1 MEVNCDGIRQSL
13 RQLREIFDCQQ
24 VEPFLRLSKIA
35 SSDLDRLVVVLG
47 QLLEDPN
54 YTEAIG
60 DRFGSI
66 LLLIVASAFGDVECE
81 DDKEERKK
89 ESNTKTVNRE
99 GHRRKCVALS
109 KLISRCPDVLR
120 FSIQYFRRNPA
131 PFLAEDTVDYTPTS
145 KQKKVEREAITDL
158 ELVQCC
164 YRFLAAD
171 PIYFR
176 SVWNWSDFFQQ
187 YGTRMGCSRQ
197 QFYYNRILALV
208 SCMTQS
214 QISQLYRELP
224 LEAVVREQLESVEDV
239 RTQGSE
245 TGDEKLKTGE
255 KIKWNFRSNVVT
267 NVGDVML
274 PIFDAGNCEFFR
286 GQDKEP
292 DDLVVVDSTRLN
304 VRSLALGVS
313 SGKAICLSGPVGCGK
328 TSLVEYL
335 ARKTGRIAPK
345 TQEMER
351 RLKSAL
357 KEKGKKRKSG
367 KIEAELDVDI
377 RKLKK
382 EAPKNGFLRIQLG
395 DQTDSKMLLGQYRCT
410 DTPGEF
416 VWQPGVLT
424 QAVMN
429 GYWLLLEDLDSATQ
443 DVCTV
448 LTNLLENNYLSVPG
462 FRDCLRIEPGFQ
474 LFLTLRTQKSGTS
487 SAHNT
492 YTLLEKYLYT
502 VNVLPLSRPELCS
515 IICTNF
521 PRLKTVASRIV
532 DIYLTFSSGCHSIES
547 DEISENVSILDEDR
561 KVPLQGLEP
570 DGDDVL
576 PRFQY
581 DNISLSN
588 LPTSGRLVSTRDLIK
603 LCRRSD
609 PSFSVTSSECAYFVF
624 QNAVDIFCS
633 HLPAGEGKRNLIVSI
648 GGKIGINKSR
658 CDHLCEDYKP
668 DVNVSTAEE
677 VKIGRVNLKRNLGG
691 SFGDEND
698 ENDQS
703 YTHKKIK
710 LDKNASS
717 TVKTQD
723 FKLQN
728 KAPTFSFT
736 RPASCLLERI
746 AVSVAQNEPILL
758 VGETGVGK
766 TSSIQYLAYQTHH
779 KLVVVNMNNQSD
791 VSDLIG
797 GFKPVDLSY
806 VITPL
811 RYEFEFLFNKTFNA
825 QKNEKFLTNVSICY
839 NRGEYNVLVKLML
852 KIAEKVFTRKQDEQL
867 RLEKVYEKWATLQQK
882 LQKLDSQLRN
892 SVNVSFAFIPG
903 SLVNCIRNGDW
914 VLLDEINLASTE
926 TLECLSTI
934 LEPDGS
940 IILLEKGD
948 FVPVKRHPDFRI
960 FSCMNPNTDVGKKD
974 LPVGIRNRFTE
985 FFVDELVAEND
996 LLILV
1001 NDYLSSTG
1009 IQKVRILNTVKLYRR
1024 LRSLSQ
1030 LELNDGLGNKP
1041 VFSLRTLCRALS
1053 ICSKNLCG
1061 SIERNLYESFCLSFL
1076 TQLDLKSHKTVLTY
1090 IQKTLL
1096 NDVHQAISQQI
1107 PRPPEGEQLN
1117 FEGYWIEKGPREVQ
1131 ECESYIL
1138 TESVRNNLRDLAR
1151 IISIGKLPVLLQGPT
1166 SAGKTSLIEY
1176 IAKRSGNVC
1185 LRINNHEHT
1194 DLQEYI
1200 GTYVADVTGK
1210 LTFKEGVLVEAMRN
1224 GFWIILDELNLAP
1237 SDILE
1242 ALNRVLDDN
1251 RELFIP
1257 ETQVVVKAHPN
1268 FMLFA
1273 TQNPP
1278 GLYGGRK
1285 MLSRAFKNRFVE
1297 LHFSEIPRDELEVIL
1312 EKRCLIPKSY
1322 AQKMVKVMSELQLNR
1337 RSTAKQNFTLR
1348 DLFRWGNRY
1357 TYADKALL
1365 ADTSYDWNQHLIDE
1379 GYLVLSSK
1387 VRNLY
1392 ETKIIEEALYTH
1404 FRKRVA
1410 EDNLFSLK
1418 KGTSMVTRGILEQLE
1433 KQTVY
1438 ENIVWTFDMRR
1449 MAVLTAKALEF
1460 NEPVLLVGPTGCGKT
1475 TICQILATIRG
1486 RNLRILNCHMHTE
1499 GADFLGGLRP
1509 FRDSDDSA
1517 EKYTK
1522 QQLFEWSDGPLVL
1535 SMAEGGFFLADE
1547 ISLAED
1553 SVLERLNCVLEPER
1567 TLLLAE
1573 KGGVTAEASEFV
1585 ITAAEGFQFL
1595 ATMNPGGDFGKKELS
1610 PALRNRL
1617 TEIWCRATDS
1627 KEDLIRI
1634 AEHMLRKGMPNCE
1647 TDPRQVAE
1655 VIISVVFVLKN
1666 KVDKLN
1672 FSIRDVLAWV
1682 GYLCKNQQNLSLA
1695 ESLIYGLETVFL
1707 DSLEMLPYET
1717 FDEILALRKEILSV
1731 LHLLIKQHLM
1741 IKQFELKR
1749 GTAVQSDD
1757 TTFGITPFFIDLN
1770 PEQRDRKTEFL
1781 FSAPTTQKN
1790 LFRLLSALSLDKAIL
1805 LEGPPGVGKTS
1816 LVENLA
1822 RAAGFAIVRINLC
1835 EHTDLADLFGTDLP
1849 ADDHSLEIAEEEDH
1863 HTQKASKLGS
1873 FVWRDG
1879 PLLAA
1884 LKAKNTWILL
1894 DELNLAPQSVLEGL
1908 NAILDHRGEV
1918 FIAELNRT
1926 FKLGKKTRIFAA
1938 QNPLRQGGGRKG
1950 LPQSFLNRFTKVYLR
1965 KLEQS
1970 DLLHVVDGKYVQKF
1984 GKIGEEMIDDLGRRS
1999 GPDASFFDVLKAP
2012 EDQTINFDLAQKM
2025 VIFSETLETGIANL
2039 EFGYK
2044 GGPFEANLRDILR
2057 WCELFC
2063 NTKTG
2068 FFRKKFANREDTFR
2082 NFLLV
2087 LFEKMKLVYYQRMRT
2102 DVDKTYILSAFSRVF
2117 SCDAF
2122 QLEAQSEDIG
2132 IYWTD
2137 NKLYLGDLVVEKVN
2151 RSDEMNPLASKTQK
2165 SFPLLLA
2172 SQVETLKNVAECVQ
2186 LEKPVILCGPSDCG
2200 KTKIINLLTTL
2211 GNKFCN
2217 VDTIDDSVTGSFQQF
2232 DFNRHLEEVSS
2243 NVEAVVM
2250 DAVKDGALSGTA
2262 EGRNRVVQLLAVW
2275 EKYARLNDGKMAFTA
2290 QNVQSEELVLFR
2302 KRLTALQDV
2311 IALLTA
2317 HKTPNHNHDHLGS
2330 MASVL
2335 QVLSNISKHAETLN
2349 TGGHFE
2355 WVDSKIVKSLKHG
2368 QYICLEHV
2376 NLCSSAILDRLN
2388 PIFEPDGSLLI
2399 SEKGVDGNNESELI
2413 RKHANFRAFLTLDP
2427 KNGEISRAMRN
2438 RCIELAIHKEA
2449 YRDDDLKRLAF
2460 ESGVRQNWLINV
2472 ILDIHKAVKKI
2483 SEFNQFG
2490 IAHIV
2495 KFAYLVAQNQ
2505 RMGMTAEKCLMIS
2518 ALEVYVR
2525 SSNTDLLGYG
2535 IDFYRNALKDAIKEE
2550 IRKSIVTPNLVNY
2563 DNILLKSNELTSLQL
2578 IKLQAEPLL
2587 CVLRCHL
2594 NGFADIPAALADIA
2608 GAFHD
2613 QAEINLSNLKYLFY
2627 FLYEASSYGD
2637 ANCRK
2642 IFFAESLRALHNVKK
2657 IEPKKEVTPTAEI
2670 TVDLEVQGGM
2680 GQWRQT
2686 PQSLTEYRDLQHTKR
2701 EKMEFEIASSIAI
2714 DEVLQQLIDLNE
2726 ILFTAVGKF
2735 GGGDQLPWNRSLLPR
2750 IREYLEDSSVEQYQ
2764 LSATLLLNTTLKAI
2778 EVTSAT
2784 KLSKI
2789 DVLSY
2794 SKAVHTEIIN
2804 DTIGNKLIAQLYDFL
2819 SSFKP
2824 IMEKALREVTLD
2836 QDTYA
2841 KLVGS
2846 YLWINR
2852 LIDLSCRRLFVNKE
2866 IDTSLVDYVTLHF
2879 QWIQKHCLSL
2889 LDDQNCSPFRALN
2902 DSLQESMQ
2910 SSTHPLAK
2918 HRKLYAK
2925 TFSCSLPFYSEE
2937 QVEHYQRMM
2946 EFNESLR
2953 LFPRL
2958 TRLYDYEEFLQKV
2971 ALLNHPK
2978 TIDMRRSLLANSKQL
2993 LSLDLDH
3000 REAET
3005 MLNHAEYQQLME
3017 LCQMFQEESN
3027 EDSAEQ
3033 LIAAIEKLNDYRKFV
3048 ATYEAPEEY
3057 NHKFPVEMMPLYEY
3071 FLLKTLGRDAEINYD
3086 YVASVRSL
3094 NLDSLRLVRLQGNSQ
3109 HRSILKMSKL
3119 LDVLIESDVEL
3130 SDLLRALP
3138 SGFYKNITTY
3148 LNRFHRFNYVFQ
3160 MNSLAIN
3167 HIVCY
3172 QNETEASYE
3181 AHLEQMSNLTMHGPV
3196 LTNNCLSILLNN
3208 SGELRSTGLGELPEW
3223 RKTLKTLRD
3232 TIWTNAT
3239 VLSREYDQYSVGL
3252 ETAVGQAKKLLVEYE
3267 CVQKWCQDGQRN
3279 VDNEKFLQDFE
3290 SLAEQLKKL
3299 VKKSADVRENSSYED
3314 LRTSSNRNLQWQL
3327 SSALNS
3333 LRGAIELNL
3342 LVFLPLL
3349 DPVEKNALKKAY
3361 TDEDIQHYKTLIQVY
3376 DYMAITMNYRRFG
3389 EGTKQLFVNHLNSLE
3404 EKRNKLCRKVA
3415 LRPSDNIYTDLV
3427 KDVNNFLIS
3436 CCYPGT
3442 ISELLKTA
3450 LQCLEFEVD
3459 TKNPIKN
3466 CTHTKDFQLR
3476 VNETIKQIELWV
3488 NIADKFEH
3496 HTLKRYQ
3503 AYYRDFLEPLCCSI
3517 ATLKYGLIGMK
3528 HCLIIKRD
3536 SIAVKSNGVFYDLS
3550 EKDALTKIVEK
3561 FVQFPAVETIELFDE
3576 EASGHK
3582 VNVYSILEK
3591 IDHSESGYFRLLK
3604 SKLQEVKND
3613 ITLRGGIGA
3622 EEFVDLDKIVNVC
3635 NQVWQKQE
3643 HLRRKKQAEDD
3654 SLYQT
3659 KSHCDEEDEEVIA
3672 QREIVDLFP
3681 NYVDEDFADFIQNDT
3696 LEQVIKK
3703 DSVKKN
3709 QKLAETITGDD
3720 YTMICESFIYLMNKF
3735 SKSYYYNPE
3744 TVADLPEAIAPDFIS
3759 PFQTKIAIV
3768 QQVLQ
3773 KYHSALNSKLDESFY
3788 PGLSFLVGLAQD
3800 KYEDLDLKRST
3811 AGKYNFYKDSN
3822 IAEVV
3827 QCVEVLKK
3835 IEDRVQKLLQE
3846 WPDHAVLKD
3855 IILILNRIYLLP
3867 STAPIVRFST
3877 GLQLLRQKIDEWN
3890 SVAHRL
3896 NNLRELEADIVEF
3909 VHRWMRMEL
3918 QYWRE
3923 CMSQTH
3929 DNVRSKAYRYWF
3941 FMYNLLHEYLQSD
3954 SKAKL
3959 GNLLDY
3965 RKVERCFGEQEL
3977 LEEEEVEEGTVKI
3990 DDLIHVL
3997 KQFMESSNY
4006 AEYTTRLR
4014 ILKSFEQ
4021 YLMYLNYEDNRKKE
4035 TIIAVLHNLHM
4046 YYDQFS
4052 DEIEEFIRTKRT
4064 PIEKKLKDFVKIESF
4079 NKDLSYFS
4087 MRNNIARVHRQLH
4100 KFLKEFE
4107 TEIRAKILPVFT
4119 PKDPAAEINDAE
4131 QQKGKNLRS
4140 EAKITYYMV
4149 DVKNFMASL
4158 KLKEKFS
4165 IASISQD
4172 TTPNQELLAKIDR
4185 FFVTSRTVVKE
4196 AILHAPFP
4204 GLIYNLDTFM
4214 HDQIESVEYLR
4225 GLEVDRS
4232 QPRPKQKSQ
4241 AKQILNQKRKA
4252 LSDFY
4257 KSLTQ
4262 LGLSFRSGLVENAI
4276 ESDPVDVAIKP
4287 FSAEL
4292 LAHNSKY
4299 RKVDQHIVFLN
4310 DKLNL
4315 YYAKCVF
4322 KIKMLT
4328 KVLLQPNPDIG
4339 KINLERI
4346 KGFAIDLFLT
4356 VQDQRKELGK
4366 SVASVYELRDRIQD
4380 LTQLSGCL
4388 DSKKREFD
4396 FVASRRKMN
4405 HMRHCT
4411 IKVRCVLEQFLQLL
4425 SCAPAEVQ
4433 DELKMLKNSH
4443 ELTQKT
4449 MEPIVKGASDGL
4461 KQAVRL
4467 CEELKKCD
4475 ENYLTGDLVQSMN
4488 DQFKCM
4494 TNILDQL
4501 CERLKIGNS
4510 DEHSVYAQPILSVL
4524 KIVKNVIDAEDHP
4537 AAEDRTNEDNLN
4549 NELENIIHSI
4559 LIAMQHIYKKYS
4571 TAAPTECSDAPKA
4584 LDDAEETENHESE
4597 SELQTQHLKEK
4608 INVDLLQDLQ
4618 TLSIRKVVGKIAN
4631 ILSMLEQTNHSA
4643 PQFVTMIQKITRL
4656 VPILEQ
4662 FNLLVEYY
4670 LIQQLGAHKIST
4682 KMLSVM
4688 LTVFIELGTKGF
4700 CVPKDLLED
4709 EQEAGGE
4716 QQEGN
4721 EQGEKFGFEDGEG
4734 GKDVSNKIESEDQLD
4749 DAKKPGQEDKND
4761 EEEEKDNKEE
4771 KGIDMS
4777 EDFDSK
4783 LQDVE
4788 KPEGEDSEEEKD
4800 DEEDADKQ
4808 MGETEEGAE
4817 KLDDQIWG
4825 DDEEKEEKD
4834 KEEDMEEED
4843 GKGSGEADDKHN
4855 NLDSE
4860 KDKAP
4865 GEEEEGLD
4873 AVDKAMDDKK
4883 KEKPKDIEDMENQE
4897 GDEEQENPHH
4907 NELEEPPQP
4916 EDMDIDEEFNL
4927 DNDNRPDN
4935 QKDED
4940 ENQENPFDIDNMK
4953 DKGDEKDEEETE
4965 AKDDEQKDSEKDQ
4978 QNGDDSSDEEQEQEN
4993 PEGADKLDDNE
5004 VNPEGEEEQE
5014 KQDDE
5019 VQQIPEENKDEQPAE
5034 PEEPQS
5040 EEGENQKKKQDEA
5053 HHESK
5058 DKRSEEDRIEA
5069 MPDIENKGTSDQVA
5083 NEKPESKQENEMDE
5097 QDTGEDKDGV
5107 GQAENEQSESGHQG
5121 IAESKETRTKR
5132 DKNDQKQQQEKRR
5145 QGNTD
5150 EDRTLGD
5157 PDKAEKKRLKTVDEI
5172 NREDR
5177 ANKED
5182 EVEEDEDKEDES
5194 EEYQHVKDAKQSDK
5208 TTLDNAT
5215 EEQSKKIQHQ
5225 ENTKEDDEPD
5235 EEQENADELMDVDEQ
5250 TEELEETDK
5259 QLLESE
5265 KNEKKKDKPAKKDEN
5280 QREKVETLENVEVEG
5295 ETVDTAGVPR
5305 GADTT
5310 AHTIM
5315 DILNDMTIPEEPTT
5329 AETLEMR
5336 KMVEKETLA
5345 VNAAQPDHD
5354 DFDRWQHISNKMLP
5368 NARELC
5374 EQLRLILEPTKCT
5387 RLKGDYRTG
5396 RRINM
5401 KKIIPYIASQFRKDK
5416 IWLRRTKA
5424 AQRDYKITI
5433 AVDDSKSMDHN
5444 NSKDLTLQAIS
5455 LVSQALTLLES
5466 GRLNVMSF
5474 GESPKIL
5481 LKHSEQFD
5489 GAKLINSLNFEQN
5502 QSRIAELLDFVRT
5515 FNAEDTSSS
5524 DNGIFENLLLVLSD
5538 GRNIFSEGEKKVKN
5552 SVKLA
5557 RLQRIFVV
5565 YVIIDNP
5572 ENKHSIMDIRV
5583 PLFTADRNQIVM
5595 QSYLDVF
5602 PFPYYVIVRDLGQ
5615 LPLVLSDAM
5624 RQWFELVNS
5633 EQ

>member
-13 RQLREIFDCQQ
+13 RLLRENFDCQQ

-35 SSDLDRLVVVLG
+35 SPDLDRLVVVLG
-47 QLLEDPN
+47 QLLEDPK
-54 YTEAIG
+54 YTDAIADG
-60 DRFGSI
+60 FGNI
-66 LLLIVASAFGDVECE
+66 LLLIVASAFGADGECE
-81 DDKEERKK
+81 DAKEEKKK

-109 KLISRCPDVLR
+109 KLVHRCPDVLR

-131 PFLAEDTVDYTPTS
+131 PFLTEDTVDYVPTS
-145 KQKKVEREAITDL
+145 KQKKLNREAVTDL
-158 ELVQCC
+158 ELVRCC

-171 PIYFR
+171 PIHFR
-176 SVWNWSDFFQQ
+176 SVWSWSEFFQQ
-187 YGTRMGCSRQ
+187 YGTRQGCSQQ
-197 QFYYNRILALV
+197 QFYFNRILALV

-214 QISQLYRELP
+214 QIGQLDRELP
-224 LEAVVREQLESVEDV
+224 LEAVVREQLGDFENV
-239 RTQGSE
+239 RPTASPIVGEE
-245 TGDEKLKTGE
+245 TKTGE
-255 KIKWNFRSNVVT
+255 KVRWNFRSSVVT

-274 PIFDAGNCEFFR
+274 PIFDAPNCEFFR
-286 GQDKEP
+286 AQDKEP

-313 SGKAICLSGPVGCGK
+313 SGKAVCLSGPVGCGK

-345 TQEMER
+345 AQEVER
-351 RLKSAL
+351 RLKSVL

-367 KIEAELDVDI
+367 KMEAELDVDM

-382 EAPKNGFLRIQLG
+382 EAPTNGFLRIQLG

-487 SAHNT
+487 SQHNT

-502 VNVLPLSRPELCS
+502 VNVLPLSRSELCS

-532 DIYLTFSSGCHSIES
+532 DVYLTFSSGCHSIES
-547 DEISENVSILDEDR
+547 DEISENVCILDGDR
-561 KVPLQGLEP
+561 KAPMQEL

-609 PSFSVTSSECAYFVF
+609 PSFSVTSTECAYFVF

-668 DVNVSTAEE
+668 DVNVSGTEE
-677 VKIGRVNLKRNLGG
+677 VKIGRVNLNRNLGG
-691 SFGDEND
+691 TLEDEND
-698 ENDQS
+698 ENIQS

-710 LDKNASS
+710 LDKNAST

-797 GFKPVDLSY
+797 GFKPVDLSF

-839 NRGEYNVLVKLML
+839 NRAEYNVLVKLML
-852 KIAEKVFTRKQDEQL
+852 KIAEKAIVRKQDEQL
-867 RLEKVYEKWATLQQK
+867 RLEKVYEKWTALHQK

-960 FSCMNPNTDVGKKD
+960 FSCMNPSTDVGKKD

-1076 TQLDLKSHKTVLTY
+1076 TQLDLKSHKIVLTY

-1096 NDVHQAISQQI
+1096 TDVHQAISQQI
-1107 PRPPEGEQLN
+1107 PRPLEGEQLN

-1131 ECESYIL
+1131 ECENYIL
-1138 TESVRNNLRDLAR
+1138 TESVRNNLRDLSR

-1365 ADTSYDWNQHLIDE
+1365 ADNSYDWNQHLIDE

-1410 EDNLFSLK
+1410 EENLFSLK

-1433 KQTVY
+1433 KQTAY

-1517 EKYTK
+1517 EKDTK

-1573 KGGVTAEASEFV
+1573 KGGVTADASEFV
-1585 ITAAEGFQFL
+1585 ITAADGFQFL

-1634 AEHMLRKGMPNCE
+1634 AEHMLRKGMPSSE
-1647 TDPRQVAE
+1647 IDPRQVAE

-1682 GYLCKNQQNLSLA
+1682 GYLCKNQHNLSLA

-1717 FDEILALRKEILSV
+1717 FEEILALRKEILSI

-1749 GTAVQSDD
+1749 GSEVESGD

-1770 PEQRDRKTEFL
+1770 PEQRDRRTEFL

-1849 ADDHSLEIAEEEDH
+1849 ADDHSLEIAEEDDH
-1863 HTQKASKLGS
+1863 QTQRASKLGS

-1918 FIAELNRT
+1918 FIAELNKT

-1965 KLEQS
+1965 KLEQG
-1970 DLLHVVDGKYVQKF
+1970 DLLHVVDGKYKEKF
-1984 GKIGEEMIDDLGRRS
+1984 RKIGEELINDLGRRS
-1999 GPDASFFDVLKAP
+1999 GTDASFFEVLKVS
-2012 EDQTINFDLAQKM
+2012 EDQTIRFDLSQKM

-2063 NTKTG
+2063 SSETG
-2068 FFRKKFANREDTFR
+2068 FFRKKFSTREDCYH

-2102 DVDKTYILSAFSRVF
+2102 DVDKNYILSAFSRVF
-2117 SCDAF
+2117 GCDAF
-2122 QLEAQSEDIG
+2122 QLERQSEDIG
-2132 IYWTD
+2132 VYWTD
-2137 NKLYLGDLVVEKVN
+2137 NKLFLGDLTVEKIN

-2250 DAVKDGALSGTA
+2250 DTVKDAALSGTSD
-2262 EGRNRVVQLLAVW
+2262 GRSSVVQLLAIW
-2275 EKYARLNDGKMAFTA
+2275 EKYSRLNDGKMAFTA

-2311 IALLTA
+2311 IVLLAAQKSTNLD
-2317 HKTPNHNHDHLGS
+2317 HTHLGS
-2330 MASVL
+2330 MGSVL
-2335 QVLSNISKHAETLN
+2335 QVLFNISKHAETLN

-2399 SEKGVDGNNESELI
+2399 SEKGVDGNNVSELI

-2449 YRDDDLKRLAF
+2449 YGDDDLKRLAF
-2460 ESGVRQNWLINV
+2460 ESGVRHNWLINV

-2505 RMGMTAEKCLMIS
+2505 RMGMVEQKCLMIS

-2535 IDFYRNALKDAIKEE
+2535 LDFYRNALKDAIKDE
-2550 IRKSIVTPNLVNY
+2550 IKKSVVTPNLVNY
-2563 DNILLKSNELTSLQL
+2563 ENILLRSNELTSLKL
-2578 IKLQAEPLL
+2578 IKHQSEPLL
-2587 CVLRCHL
+2587 CILRCHL
-2594 NGFADIPAALADIA
+2594 NGFVDVPAALADIA
-2608 GAFHD
+2608 AAFRD
-2613 QAEINLSNLKYLFY
+2613 QSDVNLNNLKYLFY
-2627 FLYEASSYGD
+2627 FLYEASSFKD

-2642 IFFAESLRALHNVKK
+2642 IFFDESLRALQNVKK
-2657 IEPKKEVTPTAEI
+2657 VEPKTEVSSMANSDI
-2670 TVDLEVQGGM
+2670 TIDVEVQGDAT
-2680 GQWRQT
+2680 QWKTT
-2686 PQSLTEYRDLQHTKR
+2686 PQGLSEYRDLQHTKK
-2701 EKMEFEIASSIAI
+2701 EKMDVETIRSTSVN
-2714 DEVLQQLIDLNE
+2714 DVLQQLIDLNE
-2726 ILFTAVGKF
+2726 TLYAAVSKF
-2735 GGGDQLPWNRSLLPR
+2735 GKGDQLPWNRSLLPR
-2750 IREYLEDSSVEQYQ
+2750 IREYLEDSTVTQYQ
-2764 LSATLLLNTTLKAI
+2764 LSAILLLNTTLEAI
-2778 EVTSAT
+2778 KVANAT

-2789 DVLSY
+2789 DILSY
-2794 SKAVHTEIIN
+2794 SKAVSTKIIN
-2804 DTIGNKLIAQLYDFL
+2804 DTIGNTLITQLYDFL
-2819 SSFKP
+2819 SNFKP
-2824 IMEKALREVTLD
+2824 LMEEALRDVVLD
-2836 QDTYA
+2836 QNTYA
-2841 KLVGS
+2841 KLIGS

-2852 LIDLSCRRLFVNKE
+2852 LIDLSCRKLFINKE

-2889 LDDQNCSPFRALN
+2889 LDDQNCSPFRALKE
-2902 DSLQESMQ
+2902 SLQESMQ
-2910 SSTHPLAK
+2910 SSTHPLAS

-2925 TFSCSLPFYSEE
+2925 SFLCSLPFYTEE
-2937 QVEHYQRMM
+2937 QVVHYQRMV
-2946 EFNESLR
+2946 EFNEGLR
-2953 LFPRL
+2953 LSPRL
-2958 TRLYDYEEFLQKV
+2958 TRLCHYEEFLQKV

-2978 TIDMRRSLLANSKQL
+2978 TIDLRRSLLANSSQL
-2993 LSLDLDH
+2993 LSLDIDQ
-3000 REAET
+3000 REAEVT
-3005 MLNHAEYQQLME
+3005 IDHAEYHQLME
-3017 LCQMFQEESN
+3017 LIRQFQGKLN
-3027 EDSAEQ
+3027 EDSTEQ
-3033 LIAAIEKLNDYRKFV
+3033 LIAGTNQLNDYRKFV
-3048 ATYEAPEEY
+3048 AAFEAPEEY
-3057 NHKFPVEMMPLYEY
+3057 SHKFQVEMMPLYEY
-3071 FLLKTLGRDAEINYD
+3071 FLLKSLGRDVEVNYD

-3094 NLDSLRLVRLQGNSQ
+3094 SLDSLRLLQLQGSQ
-3109 HRSILKMSKL
+3109 QHNAVLQMNGLI
-3119 LDVLIESDVEL
+3119 DCLIESGVEL
-3130 SDLLRALP
+3130 KDLLRALP
-3138 SGFYKNITTY
+3138 ASFYKNITTY
-3148 LNRFHRFNYVFQ
+3148 LNRFYRFGYDFQ
-3160 MNSLAIN
+3160 LNSLAIN
-3167 HIVCY
+3167 HVVCY
-3172 QNETEASYE
+3172 QNDTEASYE
-3181 AHLEQMSNLTMHGPV
+3181 AHLEQMPNQTLHGPV
-3196 LTNNCLSILLNN
+3196 LTNNCLSVLLGSN
-3208 SGELRSTGLGELPEW
+3208 GELRSTGLGELPEW

-3232 TIWTNAT
+3232 TIWTNSA
-3239 VLSREYDQYSVGL
+3239 VLSRDYDQHTVGL
-3252 ETAVGQAKKLLVEYE
+3252 ERAVRQARKLLVEYE
-3267 CVQKWCQDGQRN
+3267 CVQKWRQEGQQN
-3279 VDNEKFLQDFE
+3279 VDNEKFVQDFE
-3290 SLAEQLKKL
+3290 SLVGQLRHRVQQSTEL
-3299 VKKSADVRENSSYED
+3299 RSSSSNED
-3314 LRTSSNRNLQWQL
+3314 LRSSANRNLQWHM

-3333 LRGAIELNL
+3333 LQGAIELNL

-3349 DPVEKNALKKAY
+3349 DPVEKNALKKTY
-3361 TDEDIQHYKTLIQVY
+3361 TDEDIQHYKTLVQVY
-3376 DYMAITMNYRRFG
+3376 DYMAITMNYRRLG
-3389 EGTKQLFVNHLNSLE
+3389 EGTKQVLINHLHSLE
-3404 EKRNKLCRKVA
+3404 DKRNKLCRKVA
-3415 LRPSDNIYTDLV
+3415 LRPSDNIYSDLV

-3442 ISELLKTA
+3442 IAELLNTA
-3450 LQCLEFEVD
+3450 SQCLDFEVD

-3466 CTHTKDFQLR
+3466 CTYTKDFQLR
-3476 VNETIKQIELWV
+3476 VNETIKQIELWII
-3488 NIADKFEH
+3488 IADKFEH

-3503 AYYRDFLEPLCCSI
+3503 AYYRDFLEPLSCSI
-3517 ATLKYGLIGMK
+3517 ATLKYGLTGLK

-3536 SIAVKSNGVFYDLS
+3536 SIAVKTNGVFYDLA
-3550 EKDALTKIVEK
+3550 EKDALAKIVEK
-3561 FVQFPAVETIELFDE
+3561 FVQFPVVKSIELFDE

-3591 IDHSESGYFRLLK
+3591 IEQSESGYFRLLK
-3604 SKLQEVKND
+3604 SKLQEVKNA
-3613 ITLRGGIGA
+3613 ITLRGAIGA

-3659 KSHCDEEDEEVIA
+3659 KSHCEEEDEEVIA

-3703 DSVKKN
+3703 DTVKKSK
-3709 QKLAETITGDD
+3709 KLTETISGDD
-3720 YTMICESFIYLMNKF
+3720 YTLICESFIYLMNKF

-3744 TVADLPEAIAPDFIS
+3744 TIADLPETIAPDFIS

-3768 QQVLQ
+3768 QQVLH
-3773 KYHSALNSKLDESFY
+3773 KYSTALNSKLDESFY

-3800 KYEDLDLKRST
+3800 KYEDIDLKRSI
-3811 AGKYNFYKDSN
+3811 ASKYNFYKDSN
-3822 IAEVV
+3822 IGEVV

-3909 VHRWMRMEL
+3909 VYRWMRMEL

-3977 LEEEEVEEGTVKI
+3977 LEDEEVEEGTVKI

-4052 DEIEEFIRTKRT
+4052 NEIEEFIKTKRA

-4131 QQKGKNLRS
+4131 AQKGKHLRS

-4165 IASISQD
+4165 IANLTEDAS
-4172 TTPNQELLAKIDR
+4172 PNQELLAKIDR

-4232 QPRPKQKSQ
+4232 QTRPKQKSQ

-4276 ESDPVDVAIKP
+4276 ESDPVEVAIKP

-4299 RKVDQHIVFLN
+4299 RKVDQHIVFLS

-4322 KIKMLT
+4322 KIKMLM

-4388 DSKKREFD
+4388 DSKNRDFD
-4396 FVASRRKMN
+4396 FVAIRHKIS
-4405 HMRHCT
+4405 HMRNCT
-4411 IKVRCVLEQFLQLL
+4411 IKVRSVLEQFLLLL
-4425 SCAPAEVQ
+4425 SCAPADVQ
-4433 DELKMLKNSH
+4433 DELKMLKNTQ
-4443 ELTQKT
+4443 ELTHRT
-4449 MEPIVKGASDGL
+4449 LEPVVKEARDGL
-4461 KQAVRL
+4461 KQATGL
-4467 CEELKKCD
+4467 GEELKKCD
-4475 ENYLTGDLVQSMN
+4475 ENYLTGDSMKALD
-4488 DQFKCM
+4488 DQFSCM
-4494 TNILDQL
+4494 TNTLEKL
-4501 CERLKIGNS
+4501 CESLKIRNS
-4510 DEHSVYAQPILSVL
+4510 DEHLVYAQPIVGVL
-4524 KIVKNVIDAEDHP
+4524 KLVKGAVTAEDHHV
-4537 AAEDRTNEDNLN
+4537 AEDNTDEESLN

-4571 TAAPTECSDAPKA
+4571 TAVPPEASEPQKTNGDSDEHADHDP
-4584 LDDAEETENHESE
+4584 E
-4597 SELQTQHLKEK
+4597 SELQPQHLKEK

-4618 TLSIRKVVGKIAN
+4618 TLSIRKIVGKISN
-4631 ILSMLEQTNHSA
+4631 LLLMLESTHYSA
-4643 PQFVTMIQKITRL
+4643 SQFVPMAQKVTRL

-4734 GKDVSNKIESEDQLD
+4734 EKDVSNKIESEDQLD
-4749 DAKKPGQEDKND
+4749 DAKKPGQDNKND

-4825 DDEEKEEKD
+4825 DDEEKEEEE

-4843 GKGSGEADDKHN
+4843 GKGSGEADDQHN

-4873 AVDKAMDDKK
+4873 AVDKGTDDKK
-4883 KEKPKDIEDMENQE
+4883 KEKPKDIKDMENQE

-4916 EDMDIDEEFNL
+4916 DDMDIDEEFNL

-4935 QKDED
+4935 QKDEED
-4940 ENQENPFDIDNMK
+4940 NQENPFDIDNMK
-4953 DKGDEKDEEETE
+4953 DKGEEKDEEETE
-4965 AKDDEQKDSEKDQ
+4965 AKDDDKKETETDEK
-4978 QNGDDSSDEEQEQEN
+4978 GDDSSDEEQEQEN
-4993 PEGADKLDDNE
+4993 PDGADKLDNNQE
-5004 VNPEGEEEQE
+5004 NPEGAEEQE

-5019 VQQIPEENKDEQPAE
+5019 VQQIPEENQDEQKSE
-5034 PEEPQS
+5034 QEEPQP
-5040 EEGENQKKKQDEA
+5040 EEGEDQKKKKDEN

-5058 DKRSEEDRIEA
+5058 DKRSEEERIEA
-5069 MPDIENKGTSDQVA
+5069 MPDTENKGTSDQVT

-5107 GQAENEQSESGHQG
+5107 GQAENEKSESGHQG

-5132 DKNDQKQQQEKRR
+5132 DKNEQKQQQEKRR

-5157 PDKAEKKRLKTVDEI
+5157 PDKAEKKRLKTVDKI

-5182 EVEEDEDKEDES
+5182 EVEEDIEKEDES
-5194 EEYQHVKDAKQSDK
+5194 EEYQHVKDAKKSDK

-5225 ENTKEDDEPD
+5225 ENTEEDDKPGD
-5235 EEQENADELMDVDEQ
+5235 DQEGTDELMDVDEQ
-5250 TEELEETDK
+5250 AEELEETDK

-5280 QREKVETLENVEVEG
+5280 QREKVEALENVEVEG
-5295 ETVDTAGVPR
+5295 ETVETAGVPR
-5305 GADTT
+5305 GQDTT

-5315 DILNDMTIPEEPTT
+5315 DILNDMTVPEEPTT
-5329 AETLEMR
+5329 AETLELR
-5336 KMVEKETLA
+5336 KMVEKESLA
-5345 VNAAQPDHD
+5345 VNAAQPDHE
-5354 DFDRWQHISNKMLP
+5354 DFDQWQQISNKMLP

-5481 LKHSEQFD
+5481 LKHSDQFD

-5557 RLQRIFVV
+5557 RLQRIFIV

>member
-1 MEVNCDGIRQSL
+1 MEVDCDGIRRSL
-13 RQLREIFDCQQ
+13 SRLREKYGCQQ
-24 VEPFLRLSKIA
+24 VDSFLRLSKIA
-35 SSDLDRLVVVLG
+35 SPDLDRLVVVLG
-47 QLLEDPN
+47 QLLEDPK
-54 YTEAIG
+54 YTEAIA
-60 DRFGSI
+60 DEFGSI
-66 LLLIVASAFGDVECE
+66 LLLIVASAFDDGEYE
-81 DDKEERKK
+81 DAKTRKK
-89 ESNTKTVNRE
+89 ESNTKTTDR
-99 GHRRKCVALS
+99 GYRRKCVALS
-109 KLISRCPDVLR
+109 KLVSRCPDVLR
-120 FSIQYFRRNPA
+120 FSIHYFCRNPA
-131 PFLAEDTVDYTPTS
+131 PFGTDDVFNYTPTP
-145 KQKKVEREAITDL
+145 KQQKFEREVISEL

-171 PIYFR
+171 PVYFR
-176 SVWNWSDFFQQ
+176 SVWSWSDFFQQ
-187 YGTRMGCSRQ
+187 YGATKGCSRTR
-197 QFYYNRILALV
+197 FYYNRILALV

-214 QISQLYRELP
+214 QINQLDEQLPPEEL
-224 LEAVVREQLESVEDV
+224 VREQLECLESVLPE
-239 RTQGSE
+239 GSALVE
-245 TGDEKLKTGE
+245 QEIKTGN
-255 KIKWNFRSNVVT
+255 KIRWHFRSNLVT

-274 PIFDAGNCEFFR
+274 PIFDAANCDFYR
-286 GQDKEP
+286 GQENEP
-292 DDLVVVDSTRLN
+292 NDLVVVDSTRLN

-335 ARKTGRIAPK
+335 ARKTGRIGPK
-345 TQEMER
+345 GEEVDR
-351 RLKSAL
+351 RAKPTL
-357 KEKGKKRKSG
+357 KEKTKKRKSG
-367 KIEAELDVDI
+367 RIEEELEVNMQ
-377 RKLKK
+377 KLKQ
-382 EAPKNGFLRIQLG
+382 EAPTNGFLRIQLG

-502 VNVLPLSRPELCS
+502 VNVLPLSRSELCS

-547 DEISENVSILDEDR
+547 DEISENMNILEEERDKPTKTID
-561 KVPLQGLEP
+561 L

-581 DNISLSN
+581 DNISLNN

-609 PSFSVTSSECAYFVF
+609 PSFSVTSTECAYFVF

-633 HLPAGEGKRNLIVSI
+633 HLPAGDGKRNLIVSI

-658 CDHLCEDYKP
+658 CDHLYEDYKP
-668 DVNVSTAEE
+668 DVNVAATEE
-677 VKIGRVNLKRNLGG
+677 IKIGRVNMKRNLRGTLEN
-691 SFGDEND
+691 END
-698 ENDQS
+698 ENDRNFI
-703 YTHKKIK
+703 HKKIK

-717 TVKTQD
+717 VVKTRD

-806 VITPL
+806 VVTPL
-811 RYEFEFLFNKTFNA
+811 RYEFEMLFNKTFNA

-852 KIAEKVFTRKQDEQL
+852 KIVEKVFTRQQDEQL
-867 RLEKVYEKWATLQQK
+867 RLEKVYEKWSALQQK

-940 IILLEKGD
+940 IILLERGD

-1053 ICSKNLCG
+1053 ICAKNLCG

-1076 TQLDLKSHKTVLTY
+1076 TQLDLRSHKIVLTY

-1096 NDVHQAISQQI
+1096 NDTQQAISQQI
-1107 PRPPEGEQLN
+1107 PRPPSGEQLN
-1117 FEGYWIEKGPREVQ
+1117 FEGYWIEQGPNEVQ

-1138 TESVRNNLRDLAR
+1138 TDSVRNNLRDLAR

-1176 IAKRSGNVC
+1176 VAKRSGNVC

-1257 ETQVVVKAHPN
+1257 ETQVLVKAHPN

-1322 AQKMVKVMSELQLNR
+1322 SQKMVKVMSELQMNR

-1357 TYADKALL
+1357 TFADKALL
-1365 ADTSYDWNQHLIDE
+1365 SDTSYDWNQHLIDE

-1387 VRNLY
+1387 VRNMY

-1410 EDNLFSLK
+1410 EENLFSLK

-1433 KQTVY
+1433 NQTVY

-1475 TICQILATIRG
+1475 TICQILATLRG

-1509 FRDSDDSA
+1509 FRESDDSTLK
-1517 EKYTK
+1517 EDK

-1535 SMAEGGFFLADE
+1535 SMNEGGFFLADE

-1567 TLLLAE
+1567 KLLLAE
-1573 KGGVTAEASEFV
+1573 KGGVSADSSEFV
-1585 ITAAEGFQFL
+1585 ITAANGFQFL

-1634 AEHMLRKGMPNCE
+1634 AEHLLRKGMQNCG
-1647 TDPRQVAE
+1647 TDLRQVAE

-1682 GYLCKNQQNLSLA
+1682 CYLCKNQENLTLA

-1707 DSLEMLPYET
+1707 DALEMLPYET
-1717 FDEILALRKEILSV
+1717 FEEILALRKEILSV

-1741 IKQFELKR
+1741 IKQFELKP
-1749 GTAVQSDD
+1749 GTVVQSDN
-1757 TTFGITPFFIDLN
+1757 TTFGISPFFIDLN
-1770 PEQRDRKTEFL
+1770 PEQRDRQTEFL
-1781 FSAPTTQKN
+1781 FSAPTTQNN

-1822 RAAGFAIVRINLC
+1822 RATGFSIVRINLC

-1849 ADDHSLEIAEEEDH
+1849 ADDRSLEITDGEDH
-1863 HTQKASKLGS
+1863 PSQNGTKLGS

-1918 FIAELNRT
+1918 FIAELNKT
-1926 FKLGKKTRIFAA
+1926 FKLGTKTRIFAA

-1950 LPQSFLNRFTKVYLR
+1950 LPQSFLNRFTKVFLR

-1970 DLLHVVDGKYVQKF
+1970 DLLHVVDGKYKKKF
-1984 GKIGEEMIDDLGRRS
+1984 EKIGEELIVDLGRRL
-1999 GPDASFFDVLKAP
+1999 GGDVSFFDVLKSP
-2012 EDQTINFDLAQKM
+2012 EDQSIKFDLSQRM

-2057 WCELFC
+2057 WCELLC

-2068 FFRKKFANREDTFR
+2068 FFRKKFVNRDDTYY

-2102 DVDKTYILSAFSRVF
+2102 AVDKAYILSAFGRIF
-2117 SCDAF
+2117 GCDAF
-2122 QLEAQSEDIG
+2122 ELEQRSQDIG

-2137 NKLYLGDLVVEKVN
+2137 DKLYLGDLILEKNN
-2151 RSDEMNPLASKTQK
+2151 RSDERNPMASKTQN

-2232 DFNRHLEEVSS
+2232 DFNRHLEEISTT
-2243 NVEAVVM
+2243 VEAVVM
-2250 DAVKDGALSGTA
+2250 DAVKDGALSRTT
-2262 EGRNRVVQLLAVW
+2262 EGRSGMLKMMAVW
-2275 EKYARLNDGKMAFTA
+2275 EKYTRLNDGKMAFTT

-2311 IALLTA
+2311 IALLKDQKA
-2317 HKTPNHNHDHLGS
+2317 SNADHALLGS
-2330 MASVL
+2330 MSSIL
-2335 QVLSNISKHAETLN
+2335 QVLFNVSKHAETLN

-2355 WVDSKIVKSLKHG
+2355 WVDSKVVKSLKHG

-2438 RCIELAIHKEA
+2438 RCVELAIHKET
-2449 YRDDDLKRLAF
+2449 YVDDDLKRLVY
-2460 ESGVRQNWLINV
+2460 ESGVRYNWLIDA
-2472 ILDIHKAVKKI
+2472 ILDIHKGVKKI

-2490 IAHIV
+2490 IAHIA
-2495 KFAYLVAQNQ
+2495 KFGYLVAQNQ
-2505 RMGMTAEKCLMIS
+2505 RMGMAENKCLMIS

-2535 IDFYRNALKDAIKEE
+2535 LDFYRNALKEAIKEE
-2550 IRKSIVTPNLVNY
+2550 ISKSVVTPNLVNY
-2563 DNILLKSNELTSLQL
+2563 ENIVLRSNQLTSLQL
-2578 IKLQAEPLL
+2578 VKLQAEPLF

-2594 NGFADIPAALADIA
+2594 NGFADLPGALKHIA
-2608 GAFHD
+2608 GAFRD
-2613 QAEINLSNLKYLFY
+2613 QAEINLTDLKYLLY
-2627 FLYEASSYGD
+2627 FLYEACSFKD
-2637 ANCRK
+2637 ANVRR
-2642 IFFAESLRALHNVKK
+2642 IYFAESLMSLQKV
-2657 IEPKKEVTPTAEI
+2657 EPKKEMALATESGIMIDVEI
-2670 TVDLEVQGGM
+2670 RNDAGHWKTIPQDL
-2680 GQWRQT
+2680 
-2686 PQSLTEYRDLQHTKR
+2686 SEYRDLQHTKR
-2701 EKMEFEIASSIAI
+2701 EKVDIDPASSVSVDII
-2714 DEVLQQLIDLNE
+2714 LEHLIELNQR
-2726 ILFTAVGKF
+2726 LFTAVEKF
-2735 GGGDQLPWNRSLLPR
+2735 KSADETLPWNRSLMPR
-2750 IREYLEDSSVEQYQ
+2750 IREYLEDSSPEQHQ
-2764 LSATLLLNTTLKAI
+2764 LSAMLLLNTTLADMQ
-2778 EVTSAT
+2778 VTNAT

-2789 DVLSY
+2789 DALSY
-2794 SKAVHTEIIN
+2794 SKAVSTEIIN

-2819 SSFKP
+2819 SNFKP
-2824 IMEKALREVTLD
+2824 LMEKALRSITLD
-2836 QDTYA
+2836 QDRYT
-2841 KLVGS
+2841 KLVGA

-2852 LIDLSCRRLFVNKE
+2852 MIDLSGRKLFVNKE
-2866 IDTSLVDYVTLHF
+2866 INTKLVDYITLHF
-2879 QWIQKHCLSL
+2879 KWIQKHCLSL
-2889 LDDQNCSPFRALN
+2889 LEDLSSSPFMAIN
-2902 DSLQESMQ
+2902 NSLEESMQ
-2910 SSTHPLAK
+2910 SSTHPLAA

-2925 TFSCSLPFYSEE
+2925 AFLCSSPFYTEE
-2937 QVEHYQRMM
+2937 QIAYYQRMM
-2946 EFNESLR
+2946 EFKEGHR
-2953 LFPRL
+2953 LSPRL
-2958 TRLYDYEEFLQKV
+2958 TRLFDYDEFLLKV
-2971 ALLNHPK
+2971 ALLNHPT
-2978 TIDMRRSLLANSKQL
+2978 TIDVRRSLLANSKQH
-2993 LSLDLDH
+2993 LSLHLEKREPVSTLDQ
-3000 REAET
+3000 T
-3005 MLNHAEYQQLME
+3005 EYHQLLE
-3017 LCQMFQEESN
+3017 LIRQFQDGSD
-3027 EDSAEQ
+3027 EDTSEQ
-3033 LIAAIEKLNDYRKFV
+3033 LIAATKQLEQYRKFV
-3048 ATYEAPEEY
+3048 TTFEPPEAY
-3057 NHKFPVEMMPLYEY
+3057 SHKFEVEMMPLYEY
-3071 FLLKTLGRDAEINYD
+3071 FLLKSLAGDSEINFD
-3086 YVASVRSL
+3086 YATGVHSL
-3094 NLDSLRLVRLQGNSQ
+3094 SLDSLRLLKLLGSKAHN
-3109 HRSILKMSKL
+3109 SILEMSTL
-3119 LDVLIESDVEL
+3119 LDMIIKSGV
-3130 SDLLRALP
+3130 DLHDLVQSLP
-3138 SGFYKNITTY
+3138 VSFYKNITTY
-3148 LNRFHRFNYVFQ
+3148 IHQFRRYSYEFQ
-3160 MNSLAIN
+3160 LNSLAIN
-3167 HIVCY
+3167 HVICY
-3172 QNETEASYE
+3172 QNETEADYE
-3181 AHLEQMSNLTMHGPV
+3181 AHLDQMGNLTLHGPV

-3208 SGELRSTGLGELPEW
+3208 NGELRSTGLGELPEW
-3223 RKTLKTLRD
+3223 RKTLRMLRD
-3232 TIWTNAT
+3232 TIWSNSA
-3239 VLSREYDQYSVGL
+3239 VLSKEYDQHSVGV
-3252 ETAVGQAKKLLVEYE
+3252 EKAVGQARKLLAEYE
-3267 CVQKWCQDGQRN
+3267 CVQKWYQQSERN
-3279 VDNEKFLQDFE
+3279 VDKEKFVQDFE
-3290 SLAEQLKKL
+3290 SLVELLKKW
-3299 VKKSADVRENSSYED
+3299 VQQSTD
-3314 LRTSSNRNLQWQL
+3314 LRTSENLRSSSDKNLQWSL
-3327 SSALNS
+3327 SSILN
-3333 LRGAIELNL
+3333 LLCGAIELNL
-3342 LVFLPLL
+3342 VVFLPLL

-3361 TDEDIQHYKTLIQVY
+3361 TEEDIQHYKTLIQVY
-3376 DYMAITMNYRRFG
+3376 DYMAITMNYRRLG
-3389 EGTKQLFVNHLNSLE
+3389 ESTKQMFVDHLNFLE
-3404 EKRNKLCRKVA
+3404 EKRGKLCRKVA

-3427 KDVNNFLIS
+3427 KDVNNFLVS

-3442 ISELLKTA
+3442 IVELLNTSS
-3450 LQCLEFEVD
+3450 LCLEFEVD

-3476 VNETIKQIELWV
+3476 VNETVKQIELWI
-3488 NIADKFEH
+3488 NIADKFVH
-3496 HTLKRYQ
+3496 HTLNRYQ

-3517 ATLKYGLIGMK
+3517 TTMKYGLTGLK

-3536 SIAVKSNGVFYDLS
+3536 SIAVKTNGVFYDLA

-3561 FVQFPAVETIELFDE
+3561 FVQFPEVKSIELFDE

-3591 IDHSESGYFRLLK
+3591 LDHCERSYFRLLK
-3604 SKLQEVKND
+3604 AKLQEVKNA
-3613 ITLRGGIGA
+3613 ITLRGEIGA
-3622 EEFVDLDKIVNVC
+3622 EEFVNLDKIVNVC

-3643 HLRRKKQAEDD
+3643 NLRRKKQAEDD

-3659 KSHCDEEDEEVIA
+3659 KSHCDEEDEETVA

-3703 DSVKKN
+3703 DTVKKN
-3709 QKLAETITGDD
+3709 QKLMETISGDD
-3720 YTMICESFIYLMNKF
+3720 YTLICESFIYLMSKF

-3744 TVADLPEAIAPDFIS
+3744 TIADLPEVIAPDFIS

-3773 KYHSALNSKLDESFY
+3773 KYSSALNSKLDEGFY
-3788 PGLSFLVGLAQD
+3788 PGLSFLVGLAQE
-3800 KYEDLDLKRST
+3800 KYEDIDLKGST
-3811 AGKYNFYKDSN
+3811 VGKYNFYKDSN
-3822 IAEVV
+3822 ISEVV

-3835 IEDRVQKLLQE
+3835 IEDRVRQLLQE

-3855 IILILNRIYLLP
+3855 ILLILNRIYLLP

-3890 SVAHRL
+3890 CVAHRL

-3929 DNVRSKAYRYWF
+3929 ENVRSKAYRYWF

-3977 LEEEEVEEGTVKI
+3977 LEEEEVEEGTVKSE
-3990 DDLIHVL
+3990 DLIHVL

-4035 TIIAVLHNLHM
+4035 TVIAVLHNLHM

-4052 DEIEEFIRTKRT
+4052 NEIEEFVRTKRA
-4064 PIEKKLKDFVKIESF
+4064 PIEKKLKEFVKIESF

-4119 PKDPAAEINDAE
+4119 PKDATTEINDAE
-4131 QQKGKNLRS
+4131 PQKSKNLRS

-4158 KLKEKFS
+4158 KLKEKYS
-4165 IASISQD
+4165 IIGIMQD
-4172 TTPNQELLAKIDR
+4172 PAPNQELLAMIDR
-4185 FFVTSRTVVKE
+4185 FFITSRTVVKE

-4204 GLIYNLDTFM
+4204 GLIYSLDTFM

-4225 GLEVDRS
+4225 GLEVDRN

-4262 LGLSFRSGLVENAI
+4262 LGLSYRSGLVENAI

-4287 FSAEL
+4287 FSVEL

-4299 RKVDQHIVFLN
+4299 RKVDQHIVFLS

-4322 KIKMLT
+4322 KIKMLM

-4346 KGFAIDLFLT
+4346 KGFAIELFLI
-4356 VQDQRKELGK
+4356 VQDQRKEMEK
-4366 SVASVYELRDRIQD
+4366 SVASVCELRDRIQD
-4380 LTQLSGCL
+4380 LTQLNGCL
-4388 DSKKREFD
+4388 DSKKREFN
-4396 FVASRRKMN
+4396 FVTFKCKMDN
-4405 HMRHCT
+4405 MRSCT
-4411 IKVRCVLEQFLQLL
+4411 IKIRSVLEQFLLLL
-4425 SCAPAEVQ
+4425 SCAPTEVP
-4433 DELKMLKNSH
+4433 DELKLMKGAQDFNH
-4443 ELTQKT
+4443 KA
-4449 MEPIVKGASDGL
+4449 MEPIVKEVNDGL
-4461 KQAVRL
+4461 KQAIRL
-4467 CEELKKCD
+4467 ADDLKKYD
-4475 ENYLTGDLVQSMN
+4475 DNYITGDFVQSM
-4488 DQFKCM
+4488 DDRFTCLTATLETVCM
-4494 TNILDQL
+4494 Q
-4501 CERLKIGNS
+4501 LKIGTS
-4510 DEHSVYAQPILSVL
+4510 DEYSVYAQPILNVL
-4524 KIVKNVIDAEDHP
+4524 KIARNAIIS
-4537 AAEDRTNEDNLN
+4537 NEGPLSDSQPSEESLN
-4549 NELENIIHSI
+4549 KELEDIIHSI
-4559 LIAMQHIYKKYS
+4559 LIAMQNIYKKYS
-4571 TAAPTECSDAPKA
+4571 AKAPPQETTDPKG
-4584 LDDAEETENHESE
+4584 DSEETEDHDSE
-4597 SELQTQHLKEK
+4597 SELQPQHLKQK

-4618 TLSIRKVVGKIAN
+4618 TLSIRKVVTKINN
-4631 ILSMLEQTNHSA
+4631 ILSMLEHTNHST
-4643 PQFVTMIQKITRL
+4643 PQFVAMVQKITRL

-4688 LTVFIELGTKGF
+4688 LTVFTELGTKGF

-4721 EQGEKFGFEDGEG
+4721 QQGDKFGFEDGEG
-4734 GKDVSNKIESEDQLD
+4734 EKDVSNKIESEDQLD
-4749 DAKKPGQEDKND
+4749 DAKKPGQEDKNED
-4761 EEEEKDNKEE
+4761 EEKDNKEE

-4783 LQDVE
+4783 LQDVD
-4788 KPEGEDSEEEKD
+4788 KPEGEDSDEEKD

-4825 DDEEKEEKD
+4825 DDEEKEEEE

-4843 GKGSGEADDKHN
+4843 GKGSGEADEQHN

-4865 GEEEEGLD
+4865 GEEEDGLD
-4873 AVDKAMDDKK
+4873 AVDKATDDKK
-4883 KEKPKDIEDMENQE
+4883 KEKPKDIENMDNQE
-4897 GDEEQENPHH
+4897 GEEEQENPHH
-4907 NELEEPPQP
+4907 NQLEEPPQP

-4927 DNDNRPDN
+4927 DNDNRPEN
-4935 QKDED
+4935 QKDEED
-4940 ENQENPFDIDNMK
+4940 NQENPFDIDNMK
-4953 DKGDEKDEEETE
+4953 DQGEEKDDQEPESTE
-4965 AKDDEQKDSEKDQ
+4965 DDQKDAEKDQ
-4978 QNGDDSSDEEQEQEN
+4978 QNENDSSDEEQDQEN
-4993 PEGADKLDDNE
+4993 PDGADKLDDNPE
-5004 VNPEGEEEQE
+5004 NPEGEEEQE
-5014 KQDDE
+5014 NKDDE
-5019 VQQIPEENKDEQPAE
+5019 VQQIPEENKDNQQEEAN
-5034 PEEPQS
+5034 EPQP
-5040 EEGENQKKKQDEA
+5040 EEGEDQQKKKEDA
-5053 HHESK
+5053 HRESK
-5058 DKRSEEDRIEA
+5058 DKRSEEERIEA
-5069 MPDIENKGTSDQVA
+5069 MPDTENKGTSDQVA

-5107 GQAENEQSESGHQG
+5107 GQAENEKSESGHQG
-5121 IAESKETRTKR
+5121 IAESRETRTKR

-5172 NREDR
+5172 NREER
-5177 ANKED
+5177 ANKEED
-5182 EVEEDEDKEDES
+5182 VEEEEPS
-5194 EEYQHVKDAKQSDK
+5194 EEYQHVKDAKTSDK

-5215 EEQSKKIQHQ
+5215 EEQSKKTQHQ
-5225 ENTKEDDEPD
+5225 ENAEEDDKPDDEP
-5235 EEQENADELMDVDEQ
+5235 EGTDELMDVDEQ
-5250 TEELEETDK
+5250 KEVLEETDK

-5265 KNEKKKDKPAKKDEN
+5265 KNDNKKDKPSKKDEP
-5280 QREKVETLENVEVEG
+5280 QRDKVETLENVEVDGEIV
-5295 ETVDTAGVPR
+5295 ETVRVPR
-5305 GADTT
+5305 GEDTT

-5315 DILNDMTIPEEPTT
+5315 DILNDMTVPEEPSTT
-5329 AETLEMR
+5329 EALEMR
-5336 KMVEKETLA
+5336 KMVEKQSLA
-5345 VNAAQPDHD
+5345 VNAAQPDHE

-5455 LVSQALTLLES
+5455 LVSQALALLES

-5481 LKHSEQFD
+5481 LKHSDQFD
-5489 GAKLINSLNFEQN
+5489 GARLINSLNFDQN
-5502 QSRIAELLDFVRT
+5502 QSRIAEFLDFVRT

-5524 DNGIFENLLLVLSD
+5524 DNGVFENLLLVLSD

-5557 RLQRIFVV
+5557 RLQRIFIV

>member
-1 MEVNCDGIRQSL
+1 MEVDCEKVRRVL
-13 RQLREIFDCQQ
+13 RRLREKFDCAE
-24 VEPFLRLSKIA
+24 VEPFLRLSKLT
-35 SSDLDRLVVVLG
+35 SSHMDELATVLG
-47 QLLEDPN
+47 RLIEDPQ
-54 YTEAIG
+54 YTTEIG
-60 DRFGSI
+60 SGFASM
-66 LLLIVASAFGDVECE
+66 LLLIVAGAFGENSSGGTPD
-81 DDKEERKK
+81 
-89 ESNTKTVNRE
+89 RE
-99 GHRRKCVALS
+99 AHRRKCVALS
-109 KLISRCPDVLR
+109 KLVHCCPDVLR
-120 FSIQYFRRNPA
+120 FAVQYFRHSA
-131 PFLAEDTVDYTPTS
+131 PPFGVGESLAYTPKQ
-145 KQKKVEREAITDL
+145 KQKKLEKGPVSEL
-158 ELVQCC
+158 ELVRCC
-164 YRFLAAD
+164 YRFLVAD
-171 PIYFR
+171 PAHFR
-176 SVWNWSDFFQQ
+176 SAWNWSEFFEQFA
-187 YGTRMGCSRQ
+187 GKGCPRQ
-197 QFYYNRILALV
+197 RYYYNRILATV

-214 QISQLYRELP
+214 QLNVLDGDIP
-224 LEAVVREQLESVEDV
+224 LEVVVREQQQEMAVGRVVNEEEV
-239 RTQGSE
+239 GAC
-245 TGDEKLKTGE
+245 GE
-255 KIKWNFRSNVVT
+255 KIRWDFRSNVVT

-274 PIFDAGNCEFFR
+274 PIFDASNCEFYR
-286 GQDKEP
+286 AKEQEP
-292 DDLVVVDSTRLN
+292 EELVIVDSTRLN

-313 SGKAICLSGPVGCGK
+313 SGRAICLSGPVGCGK

-335 ARKTGRIAPK
+335 ARKTGRIGPK
-345 TQEMER
+345 AQEVER
-351 RLKSAL
+351 RMKKAL
-357 KEKGKKRKSG
+357 KPSKKRKVNG
-367 KIEAELDVDI
+367 EDEVTFDAGLEQL
-377 RKLKK
+377 RK
-382 EAPKNGFLRIQLG
+382 EAPRNGFLRIQLG

-462 FRDCLRIEPGFQ
+462 FRDCLRIQPGFQ
-474 LFLTLRTQKSGTS
+474 LFVTLRTHKSGGTAT
-487 SAHNT
+487 AHST
-492 YTLLEKYLYT
+492 YSLLEKYLYT
-502 VNVLPLSRPELCS
+502 VNVLPLSRTELCT

-521 PRLKTVASRIV
+521 PKLATVASRIV
-532 DIYLTFSSGCHSIES
+532 DIYLTFSSGCHAIQNNEIVES
-547 DEISENVSILDEDR
+547 VSILEQQNSD
-561 KVPLQGLEP
+561 VPATQEESS
-570 DGDDVL
+570 L
-576 PRFQY
+576 PRFQHEGGT
-581 DNISLSN
+581 LG
-588 LPTSGRLVSTRDLIK
+588 LPNSGRLVSTRDLIK
-603 LCRRSD
+603 LCRRSN
-609 PSFSVTSSECAYFVF
+609 PTFSVTSTECAYFVF

-633 HLPAGEGKRNLIVSI
+633 HLPAGDVRRNLVLSI
-648 GGKIGINKSR
+648 GGNIGINKSR
-658 CDHLCEDYKP
+658 CDHLCEEYKP
-668 DVNVSTAEE
+668 EVDVATSKE
-677 VKIGRVNLKRNLGG
+677 VKIGRVLLKRNLKENL
-691 SFGDEND
+691 END
-698 ENDQS
+698 ENAFS
-703 YTHKKIK
+703 HKKIR

-723 FKLQN
+723 FKLQS

-791 VSDLIG
+791 VSDLVG

-839 NRGEYNVLVKLML
+839 NRGEFPVLVKLML
-852 KIAEKVFTRKQDEQL
+852 KIAEKVFLRKQDEQL
-867 RLEKVYEKWATLQQK
+867 RLENIYEKWTTLQEK
-882 LQKLDSQLRN
+882 LTRLDSQLKN

-940 IILLEKGD
+940 IVLLEKGD

-1001 NDYLSSTG
+1001 NDYLGSTG

-1024 LRSLSQ
+1024 LRALSQ

-1053 ICSKNLCG
+1053 ICAKNLCG

-1076 TQLDLKSHKTVLTY
+1076 TQLDLKSHATVLTY

-1107 PRPPEGEQLN
+1107 PKPADGEQLN
-1117 FEGYWIEKGPREVQ
+1117 FEGYWIEQGSKEVQ

-1138 TESVRNNLRDLAR
+1138 TESVKNNLRDLAR

-1285 MLSRAFKNRFVE
+1285 MLSRAFKNRFIE
-1297 LHFSEIPRDELEVIL
+1297 LHFSEIPRAELEVIL
-1312 EKRCLIPKSY
+1312 EKRCLIPRSY
-1322 AQKMVKVMSELQLNR
+1322 SQKMVKVMSELQLNR

-1365 ADTSYDWNQHLIDE
+1365 ADGSYDWNQHLIDE

-1387 VRNLY
+1387 IRNLY
-1392 ETKIIEEALYTH
+1392 ETKIIQEALYTH
-1404 FRKRVA
+1404 FRKRAA
-1410 EDNLFSLK
+1410 EDALFTLK
-1418 KGTSMVTRGILEQLE
+1418 ATATSQVTRGILEQLE
-1433 KQTVY
+1433 RQTAHDGV
-1438 ENIVWTFDMRR
+1438 VWTFDMRR
-1449 MAVLTAKALEF
+1449 MAVLTAKALQF

-1475 TICQILATIRG
+1475 TICQILAAIRG
-1486 RNLRILNCHMHTE
+1486 TTLRILNCHMHTE

-1509 FRDSDDSA
+1509 HRQAESEEKDS
-1517 EKYTK
+1517 K
-1522 QQLFEWSDGPLVL
+1522 QLFEWSDGPLVL

-1573 KGGVTAEASEFV
+1573 KGGVSAGASEFV
-1585 ITAAEGFQFL
+1585 ITASEGFQFL

-1627 KEDLIRI
+1627 RDDLVRI
-1634 AEHMLRKGMPNCE
+1634 AEHALKKGL
-1647 TDPRQVAE
+1647 TDVDCCNKLAQ
-1655 VIISVVFVLKN
+1655 VIIGVVFVLKN
-1666 KVDKLN
+1666 KIDKLN

-1682 GYLCKNQQNLSLA
+1682 AFINKNQASLSLA
-1695 ESLIYGLETVFL
+1695 ESLMYGLETVFL

-1717 FDEILALRKEILSV
+1717 FEEIVAIRKEILAA
-1731 LHLLIKQHLM
+1731 LNALMQKLLD
-1741 IKQFELKR
+1741 IKQFKLQR
-1749 GTAVQSDD
+1749 GSTVESNE
-1757 TTFGITPFFIDLN
+1757 TSFGISPFYIELN
-1770 PEQRDRKTEFL
+1770 PVQRDRATEFM
-1781 FSAPTTQKN
+1781 FSAPTTQNN

-1849 ADDHSLEIAEEEDH
+1849 ADDRTLELTNNEVEATE
-1863 HTQKASKLGS
+1863 SKLGS

-1918 FIAELNRT
+1918 FIAELNKT
-1926 FKLGKKTRIFAA
+1926 FKLGAKTRIFAA

-1965 KLEQS
+1965 KLERA
-1970 DLLHVVDGKYVQKF
+1970 DLLYVVDGKYREKF
-1984 GKIGEEMIDDLGRRS
+1984 ASAGSGLIEDLGREV
-1999 GPDASFFDVLKAP
+1999 GGDVSYFEAFNATTGSVK
-2012 EDQTINFDLAQKM
+2012 FDLSERM
-2025 VIFSETLETGIANL
+2025 VLFSEALETGIANL

-2057 WCELFC
+2057 WCELFFSER
-2063 NTKTG
+2063 TG
-2068 FFRKKFANREDTFR
+2068 FFRKKFSCARDSYD

-2102 DVDKTYILSAFSRVF
+2102 DVDKNYILAVFSRVF
-2117 SCDAF
+2117 ACDAYD
-2122 QLEAQSEDIG
+2122 LEQRSQDIAV
-2132 IYWTD
+2132 YWTD
-2137 NKLYLGDLVVEKVN
+2137 DKLYMGDLVLEKLN
-2151 RSDEMNPLASKTQK
+2151 KSDEMNPISQKTQNT
-2165 SFPLLLA
+2165 FPLLLT
-2172 SQVETLKNVAECVQ
+2172 SQLETLRNVTECV
-2186 LEKPVILCGPSDCG
+2186 LMEKPVILCGPSDSG

-2211 GNKFCN
+2211 SNKFCN

-2243 NVEAVVM
+2243 NVEAIVM
-2250 DAVKDGALSGTA
+2250 DAVKEAALADG
-2262 EGRNRVVQLLAVW
+2262 GRSLLVQLIATW
-2275 EKYARLNDGKMAFTA
+2275 EKYVQFNDGKMAFATKNL
-2290 QNVQSEELVLFR
+2290 QTEELALFR
-2302 KRLTALQDV
+2302 KRLTALQNV
-2311 IALLTA
+2311 LTLLAGQPTIAHAHPKIPSMIAVLTA
-2317 HKTPNHNHDHLGS
+2317 LAT
-2330 MASVL
+2330 
-2335 QVLSNISKHAETLN
+2335 ISKNAETLN

-2355 WVDSKIVKSLKHG
+2355 WVDSKVVKSLKYG

-2376 NLCSSAILDRLN
+2376 NLVSSAILDRLN

-2399 SEKGVDGNNESELI
+2399 SEKGVDANNESEII
-2413 RKHANFRAFLTLDP
+2413 RAHAKFRAFLTLDP

-2438 RCIELAIHKEA
+2438 RCIELALHKET
-2449 YRDDDLKRLAF
+2449 YGDDDLRRLVFAN
-2460 ESGVRQNWLINV
+2460 GVGDLALINT
-2472 ILDIHKAVKKI
+2472 ILSIHKGLKKV

-2490 IAHIV
+2490 IAHVI
-2495 KFAYLVAQNQ
+2495 KFAYLVAQNK
-2505 RMGMTAEKCLMIS
+2505 RLGMIEEKCLLIS

-2535 IDFYRNALKDAIKEE
+2535 LEFYRNALKTVIKDE
-2550 IRKSIVTPNLVNY
+2550 IKNAVTIPNLVQLENVLLRS
-2563 DNILLKSNELTSLQL
+2563 DNLTGLQL

-2587 CVLRCHL
+2587 TTLRCAQNSFPDVVEL
-2594 NGFADIPAALADIA
+2594 LTNIA
-2608 GAFHD
+2608 SAYSQQSAVTLD
-2613 QAEINLSNLKYLFY
+2613 NVKYLFHL
-2627 FLYEASSYGD
+2627 LYEVSSFEDVKSRRIYLSDCLKTLQQVQPKEETQG
-2637 ANCRK
+2637 ANSNGIVIDVQLEACADSQWK
-2642 IFFAESLRALHNVKK
+2642 SSEKSLS
-2657 IEPKKEVTPTAEI
+2657 
-2670 TVDLEVQGGM
+2670 G
-2680 GQWRQT
+2680 
-2686 PQSLTEYRDLQHTKR
+2686 YRDLQHTKR
-2701 EKMEFEIASSIAI
+2701 EKVDSEESSKAVLTVG
-2714 DEVLQQLIDLNE
+2714 EVVQQLIELNQVLSSTIE
-2726 ILFTAVGKF
+2726 KF
-2735 GGGDQLPWNRSLLPR
+2735 GKTGNLPWNRSMFPR
-2750 IREYLEDSSVEQYQ
+2750 IRDYQEDSTPEQHRI
-2764 LSATLLLNTTLKAI
+2764 SATLLLNTTLKAI
-2778 EVTSAT
+2778 EVQNAT

-2789 DVLSY
+2789 DALSY
-2794 SKAVHTEIIN
+2794 SKAVSVKIIN
-2804 DTIGNKLIAQLYDFL
+2804 DTVEHKLVTQLYDFL
-2819 SSFKP
+2819 ANFKP
-2824 IMEKALREVTLD
+2824 LLEGALKDTRLD
-2836 QDTYA
+2836 GELYT
-2841 KLVGS
+2841 KLIGS

-2852 LIDLSCRRLFVNKE
+2852 LIELSHQNLFINKE
-2866 IDTSLVDYVTLHF
+2866 VNTALVDYITLHF
-2879 QWIQKHCLSL
+2879 KWIQKHCLSL
-2889 LDDQNCSPFRALN
+2889 LEGTRFAAVRH
-2902 DSLQESMQ
+2902 SLEESVQ
-2910 SSTHPLAK
+2910 SSVHPLTE
-2918 HRKLYAK
+2918 HRKLHAK
-2925 TFSCSLPFYSEE
+2925 RFLNNLPFYSQDQIEYRLRH
-2937 QVEHYQRMM
+2937 VD
-2946 EFNESLR
+2946 FNEGLR
-2953 LFPRL
+2953 LVPRL
-2958 TRLYDYEEFLQKV
+2958 TKLYDYSDFLQRV
-2971 ALLNHPK
+2971 ALLNHSN
-2978 TIDMRRSLLANSKQL
+2978 TVDLRRSILAKSSWSTELTFDQKETEA
-2993 LSLDLDH
+2993 SLD
-3000 REAET
+3000 
-3005 MLNHAEYQQLME
+3005 
-3017 LCQMFQEESN
+3017 S
-3027 EDSAEQ
+3027 EDYRR
-3033 LIAAIEKLNDYRKFV
+3033 LIALIAQFGDAQEGDRLTEILAQLNRYRKFV
-3048 ATYEAPEEY
+3048 AGCDPTETYSY
-3057 NHKFPVEMMPLYEY
+3057 KFLVEMLPLLEY
-3071 FLLKTLGRDAEINYD
+3071 FLLKSLAGRAEVNYD
-3086 YVASVRSL
+3086 YIASVRSL
-3094 NLDSLRLVRLQGNSQ
+3094 NLDALVLLKRLNSAE
-3109 HRSILKMSKL
+3109 HGKL
-3119 LDVLIESDVEL
+3119 LEMDELLQRLIGSEGFD
-3130 SDLLRALP
+3130 DLLKSLP
-3138 SGFYKNITTY
+3138 TGFYRNLRTY
-3148 LNRFHRFNYVFQ
+3148 FASIQKQLYELE

-3167 HIVCY
+3167 QAVCFK
-3172 QNETEASYE
+3172 NETEASYE
-3181 AHLEQMSNLTMHGPV
+3181 AHLEQDSNQSVHGPI
-3196 LTNNCLSILLNN
+3196 LTSNCLSILLTNG
-3208 SGELRSTGLGELPEW
+3208 GELRSTGLGELPEW
-3223 RKTLKTLRD
+3223 RAMVRLIRD
-3232 TIWTNAT
+3232 TVWSNAT
-3239 VLSREYDQYSVGL
+3239 VMRSEFDQQYVGLTKAQGQAERLLKEIDSIRSAIHRDLSEEQFVQDFNAATEELGQFVEQSRE
-3252 ETAVGQAKKLLVEYE
+3252 
-3267 CVQKWCQDGQRN
+3267 
-3279 VDNEKFLQDFE
+3279 
-3290 SLAEQLKKL
+3290 
-3299 VKKSADVRENSSYED
+3299 
-3314 LRTSSNRNLQWQL
+3314 LRDDRTGNKNRQWQL
-3327 SSALNS
+3327 TSLLNS
-3333 LRGAIELNL
+3333 LRGVIELNL
-3342 LVFLPLL
+3342 MVYLPLL
-3349 DPVEKNALKKAY
+3349 DPVEKNALKKTY
-3361 TDEDIQHYKTLIQVY
+3361 TDQDIQHYQTLVQAY
-3376 DYMAITMNYRRFG
+3376 EYMAIVMNYRRLG
-3389 EGTKQLFVNHLNSLE
+3389 EATKQSFLKQLEALE
-3404 EKRNKLCRKVA
+3404 EKRGKLCRKVA
-3415 LRPSDNIYTDLV
+3415 LRPVDNIYTELA

-3442 ISELLKTA
+3442 ILAMTRAAKL
-3450 LQCLEFEVD
+3450 CLDFEID

-3466 CTHTKDFQLR
+3466 CTETKNFQLK
-3476 VNETIKQIELWV
+3476 VNETIKQIELWI
-3488 NIADKFEH
+3488 NIANKFEH
-3496 HTLKRYQ
+3496 HTLKRYEG
-3503 AYYRDFLEPLCCSI
+3503 YYRDFLEPVCCAI
-3517 ATLKYGLIGMK
+3517 ATLKYGLTGLK
-3528 HCLIIKRD
+3528 HCLTIKRD
-3536 SIAVKSNGVFYDLS
+3536 SVGLKSANGVFYDLA
-3550 EKDALTKIVEK
+3550 EKDALGKILQK
-3561 FVQFPAVETIELFDE
+3561 FVQFPMVSSIKLFDE
-3576 EASGHK
+3576 ESSGHK
-3582 VNVYSILEK
+3582 VNIYSVLEK
-3591 IDHSESGYFRLLK
+3591 IDHSEANYFRLLK
-3604 SKLQEVKND
+3604 SKLQEVKNA
-3613 ITLRGGIGA
+3613 ITLRGAIG
-3622 EEFVDLDKIVNVC
+3622 EGDFVDLDRIVNVC
-3635 NQVWQKQE
+3635 NQIWQKQE
-3643 HLRRKKQAEDD
+3643 HLRRKKQAEED

-3659 KSHCDEEDEEVIA
+3659 KSHCEEESEEVMA
-3672 QREIVDLFP
+3672 QREIGDMFP

-3696 LEQVIKK
+3696 LEQVIKV
-3703 DSVKKN
+3703 DTVKRN
-3709 QKLAETITGDD
+3709 ARLNDTVCNED
-3720 YTMICESFIYLMNKF
+3720 YALICESFIYLMNKF

-3744 TVADLPEAIAPDFIS
+3744 TVANLPEVIAPDFVG
-3759 PFQTKIAIV
+3759 PFRTKTAIFY
-3768 QQVLQ
+3768 QLLH
-3773 KYHSALNSKLDESFY
+3773 KYRSALNSTLDESFY
-3788 PGLSFLVGLAQD
+3788 PGLSFLIGMVQE
-3800 KYEDLDLKRST
+3800 KYDDLDLNLPGSH
-3811 AGKYNFYKDSN
+3811 AYNFYKDSN
-3822 IAEVV
+3822 ITEVV

-3835 IEDRVQKLLQE
+3835 VEASVQALLLE
-3846 WPDHAVLKD
+3846 WPDHAGLKD
-3855 IILILNRIYLLP
+3855 IIKIIERIHALP

-3877 GLQLLRQKIDEWN
+3877 GLQLLRSKIDEWN
-3890 SVAHRL
+3890 AVAHRL

-3923 CMSQTH
+3923 CMSRTH
-3929 DNVRSKAYRYWF
+3929 EAVRSKAYRYWF
-3941 FMYNLLHEYLQSD
+3941 FMYNLLHEFLQSD

-3965 RKVERCFGEQEL
+3965 RKVERCFGEDEL
-3977 LEEEEVEEGTVKI
+3977 LEEDDQVEEGTVKI
-3990 DDLIHVL
+3990 EDLVHVL
-3997 KQFMESSNY
+3997 KQFIESSNY
-4006 AEYTTRLR
+4006 AEFANRLR

-4021 YLMYLNYEDNRKKE
+4021 YLMYLNFEDNRKKD
-4035 TIIAVLHNLHM
+4035 TVIAVLHNLHM

-4052 DEIEEFIRTKRT
+4052 AEIEEFIKSKRN
-4064 PIEKKLKDFVKIESF
+4064 PIEKKLKEFVKIESF

-4107 TEIRAKILPVFT
+4107 NEIKAKILPVFS
-4119 PKDPAAEINDAE
+4119 PKDPAAEINDAD
-4131 QQKGKNLRS
+4131 QQKNKSLRS

-4149 DVKNFMASL
+4149 DVKNFMASP

-4165 IASISQD
+4165 VRNMATE
-4172 TTPNQELLAKIDR
+4172 TTPNQELFGKIDR
-4185 FFVTSRTVVKE
+4185 FFVTSRNVVKE

-4204 GLIYNLDTFM
+4204 GLIYSLDTFM
-4214 HDQIESVEYLR
+4214 HDQIETIEYLS
-4225 GLEVDRS
+4225 GLEVNRD
-4232 QPRPKQKSQ
+4232 QPKPKQKSQ

-4262 LGLSFRSGLVENAI
+4262 LGLSYRSGIVESAI
-4276 ESDPVDVAIKP
+4276 ESDPVDVTIKP
-4287 FSAEL
+4287 FSVDL
-4292 LAHNSKY
+4292 LAQNSKY

-4310 DKLNL
+4310 DKLDL
-4315 YYAKCVF
+4315 YYVKCVF
-4322 KIKMLT
+4322 KIKMLM
-4328 KVLLQPNPDIG
+4328 KVMLQPNADVG
-4339 KINLERI
+4339 LINIDRI
-4346 KGFAIDLFLT
+4346 KGFAIDLFLL
-4356 VQDQRKELGK
+4356 VQNQQKELGK
-4366 SVASVYELRDRIQD
+4366 SVANVFELRDRIQD
-4380 LTQLSGCL
+4380 LTQLGGCL
-4388 DSKKREFD
+4388 ESKTRQFNFER
-4396 FVASRRKMN
+4396 SRRHLKN
-4405 HMRHCT
+4405 VNAC
-4411 IKVRCVLEQFLQLL
+4411 VVQVQSVLEQFNLL
-4425 SCAPAEVQ
+4425 LKCVPAE
-4433 DELKMLKNSH
+4433 
-4443 ELTQKT
+4443 
-4449 MEPIVKGASDGL
+4449 P
-4461 KQAVRL
+4461 R
-4467 CEELKKCD
+4467 EELKLLKNEQVLTQSAIVPIVQLSNDCLKLAIKLGKD
-4475 ENYLTGDLVQSMN
+4475 LKKSEENYIAGDLVRIV
-4488 DQFKCM
+4488 DEQFGVICAK
-4494 TNILDQL
+4494 LEALGDQL
-4501 CERLKIGNS
+4501 KFSNCDERSIYAKPIVDLLEIVRSTVGNEVAVEES
-4510 DEHSVYAQPILSVL
+4510 SAEQQTDEES
-4524 KIVKNVIDAEDHP
+4524 
-4537 AAEDRTNEDNLN
+4537 LN

-4559 LIAMQHIYKKYS
+4559 LIAMQQIYKKYS
-4571 TAAPTECSDAPKA
+4571 TPKPEA
-4584 LDDAEETENHESE
+4584 ETPKETSNGLEETEEAGPE
-4597 SELQTQHLKEK
+4597 SELQPQHLKEK
-4608 INVDLLQDLQ
+4608 INSDLLSDLQ
-4618 TLSIRKVVGKIAN
+4618 SLNIRKVVTKIGSL
-4631 ILSMLEQTNHSA
+4631 LSTLESLKNPEQCA
-4643 PQFVTMIQKITRL
+4643 AMIQKLTRL
-4656 VPILEQ
+4656 IPILEQ

-4670 LIQQLGAHKIST
+4670 LIQQLGAHKIAT

-4700 CVPKDLLED
+4700 CIPKDLMDD
-4709 EQEAGGE
+4709 EEAGGE

-4721 EQGEKFGFEDGEG
+4721 QGGEKFGFEDGEG
-4734 GKDVSNKIESEDQLD
+4734 EKDVSNKIESEDQLD
-4749 DAKKPGQEDKND
+4749 DAKKPGQEDKN

-4783 LQDVE
+4783 LQDVD
-4788 KPEGEDSEEEKD
+4788 KPEGSDSEDENKD
-4800 DEEDADKQ
+4800 DEEDIDKQ
-4808 MGETEEGAE
+4808 MGDAEEGE

-4825 DDEEKEEKD
+4825 DDEQKEEEEKEDEMD
-4834 KEEDMEEED
+4834 EED
-4843 GKGSGEADDKHN
+4843 GKGSGETDDKHN

-4865 GEEEEGLD
+4865 GEEQDGTD
-4873 AVDKAMDDKK
+4873 AIDQAKDDSK
-4883 KEKPKDIEDMENQE
+4883 KEKPKDIEDMNNQE
-4897 GDEEQENPHH
+4897 GEEEQENPHH

-4916 EDMDIDEEFNL
+4916 DDLDLDEEFNL
-4927 DNDNRPDN
+4927 DNDDRPDGQN
-4935 QKDED
+4935 GEEQNE
-4940 ENQENPFDIDNMK
+4940 ENPFDIDQMK
-4953 DKGDEKDEEETE
+4953 ENGENEGEEEAKEDE
-4965 AKDDEQKDSEKDQ
+4965 AQKEDDQKQE
-4978 QNGDDSSDEEQEQEN
+4978 NGDDSSDEEDQEN
-4993 PEGADKLDDNE
+4993 PDGAEKLAEDENQ
-5004 VNPEGEEEQE
+5004 EGEDPQNKPEDE
-5014 KQDDE
+5014 E
-5019 VQQIPEENKDEQPAE
+5019 VQQIPDEHKDEQP
-5034 PEEPQS
+5034 EEPKT
-5040 EEGENQKKKQDEA
+5040 EEEQKSAQKDQP

-5058 DKRSEEDRIEA
+5058 DKRSEQDRIEA
-5069 MPDIENKGTSDQVA
+5069 MPDTEHKGTNDQVA
-5083 NEKPESKQENEMDE
+5083 NEPDKPETRQETELDE
-5097 QDTGEDKDGV
+5097 QDTGEDRDGV
-5107 GQAENEQSESGHQG
+5107 GQAENEQSETGHQG
-5121 IAESKETRTKR
+5121 IAESKDTRTKR
-5132 DKNDQKQQQEKRR
+5132 EQNDRKQREEKRR

-5150 EDRTLGD
+5150 EERSLGD
-5157 PDKAEKKRLKTVDEI
+5157 PEKAEKKRLKTVDEL
-5172 NREDR
+5172 NREER
-5177 ANKED
+5177 GGKE
-5182 EVEEDEDKEDES
+5182 EEGEEDEGEKDDS

-5215 EEQSKKIQHQ
+5215 EEQSKKVQHQ
-5225 ENTKEDDEPD
+5225 ENKEDDGQK
-5235 EEQENADELMDVDEQ
+5235 EQEEECVDELMDVDEKV
-5250 TEELEETDK
+5250 EELEETQK
-5259 QLLESE
+5259 ELLESE
-5265 KNEKKKDKPAKKDEN
+5265 KNERKKDKPAKKDES

-5295 ETVDTAGVPR
+5295 EIVDTARVPR
-5305 GADTT
+5305 GEETT
-5310 AHTIM
+5310 AHTVL
-5315 DILNDMTIPEEPTT
+5315 DILNDMTLPEEPTT
-5329 AETLEMR
+5329 GEVLEMR
-5336 KMVEKETLA
+5336 KMVEKESLA
-5345 VNAAQPDHD
+5345 VNAVQPGHD
-5354 DFDRWQHISNKMLP
+5354 EFDRWQQISNKMLP

-5481 LKHSEQFD
+5481 LKHSDQFD
-5489 GAKLINSLNFEQN
+5489 GAKLISSLNFEQN

-5515 FNAEDTSSS
+5515 VNAEDCSSS